1 MCLWP
6 LSSLFWSFIILQPPF
21 FSVGLE
27 TIDIYSL
34 LNYCISAYDRGRAIF
49 SFPLSREKG
58 RGLKPDKKA
67 RKTKV
72 RTRDVMIDFEAGE
85 PNWMLSFL
93 IYFLPLPQVRFA
105 AVRSLSRVQLFVTP
119 WTAAYQVLC
128 PPLPPRASSNSRPLS
143 QRCYLTISASAALS
157 FTYLKRQCQF

>member
-6 LSSLFWSFIILQPPF
+6 PSSLFWSFIILQPPF

-67 RKTKV
+67 RKTQRWGQETWWQTLKLGSQTECCPSSYTSSPCHRLGLLLFGHWV
-72 RTRDVMIDFEAGE
+72 VS
-85 PNWMLSFL
+85 N
-93 IYFLPLPQVRFA
+93 
-105 AVRSLSRVQLFVTP
+105 SLSPHGLQHTRSSVLHYLPELAQIHVH
-119 WTAAYQVLC
+119 WVRAA
-128 PPLPPRASSNSRPLS
+128 
-143 QRCYLTISASAALS
+143 I
-157 FTYLKRQCQF
+157 